1 MNLKEKAIQVC
12 KEFTN
17 ESFSNI
23 KDLQAVLRVLSE
35 SKSKFKNKKRKK
47 KKEKIYCQEYRDVK
61 LNGVC
66 LQNTVFDYY
75 IIRPSYETLETYF
88 KYKSFS
94 FFNRN
99 TLHSLCNYD
108 QAYFIANKL
117 VSTLFKPGLNRARL
131 SATKASFIFP
141 IMKKKGMIRLIQNH
155 NEEIHFGFIPSSPNK
170 NIKQHSGVNMINIPI
185 EANWHKDVFLE
196 GLSRCAVFSGFQKED
211 YLVTHVVNHFHSEAL
226 EDNQIDIYEG
236 WVLLGSKET
245 LESRNTNK
253 SLKEVNTEVTV
264 NGLRSVRVLLIKLST
279 LNYCYG
285 LNFPDTTVVNL
296 KTFIQETVQ
305 KIKGLIASETLALIT
320 KEKPPTFRS
329 LFRGLSPVPFDTDC
343 DKDIVDNVSG
353 TLTNFPFCPSSHNE
367 EIADDVSATPKM
379 ATL

>member
-1 MNLKEKAIQVC
+1 MNLKEKAIQVS

-23 KDLQAVLRVLSE
+23 KDLQALLKVLSE
-35 SKSKFKNKKRKK
+35 SKSGFKSKKRKK
-47 KKEKIYCQEYRDVK
+47 KKQKIYCREYKDAK
-61 LNGVC
+61 LNGA
-66 LQNTVFDYY
+66 LLRNTVFDYY
-75 IIRPSYETLETYF
+75 ITTPSYKTLETYF
-88 KYKSFS
+88 KYKSFC
-94 FFNRN
+94 FFNREK
-99 TLHSLCNYD
+99 LHEVCGYD
-108 QAYFIANKL
+108 QAYFIAQKL
-117 VSTLFKPGLNRARL
+117 LSTILKPGLNRARL
-131 SATKASFIFP
+131 SATKAQSMFP
-141 IMKKKGMIRLIQNH
+141 IMKKRGVIRLIRNH
-155 NEEIHFGFIPSSPNK
+155 NEEINFGFIPSSPNK
-170 NIKQHSGVNMINIPI
+170 NIKQHFGVNMINIPI
-185 EANWHKDVFLE
+185 EANWHKDIFLE

-211 YLVTHVVNHFHSEAL
+211 YLVTHVVSHFHCEAL

-236 WVLLGSKET
+236 WVLLGSKEN

-253 SLKEVNTEVTV
+253 SLKDVNTEVTV

-296 KTFIQETVQ
+296 NTFIKEIVQ

-329 LFRGLSPVPFDTDC
+329 LFRGLSPIPFETDC
-343 DKDIVDNVSG
+343 DKNIVDNVSG
-353 TLTNFPFCPSSHNE
+353 TLTDFPFCPSSHNE
-367 EIADDVSATPKM
+367 EIAGDVSATPKM